1 MRKRQVVRRRSL
13 RLEENTES
21 KQTTRS
27 QSKLTQSRSALR
39 RELMWSR
46 MDGIDDTDI
55 EFKTA
60 VQHIMEKIIGFPI
73 PEYNGACI
81 LLQMNAW
88 KETLKCCLDSWNETR
103 ELSLESL
110 DKELTVENTTVRVL
124 FLVCKVE

>member
-1 MRKRQVVRRRSL
+1 
-13 RLEENTES
+13 
-21 KQTTRS
+21 
-27 QSKLTQSRSALR
+27 
-39 RELMWSR
+39 

-88 KETLKCCLDSWNETR
+88 NSTLKSCLDSWNETK

-110 DKELTVENTTVRVL
+110 DKELTAENTQVRVS